1 MNRQSSSPGN
11 QLPAPGQSGFMPP
24 AGAGSARAPTSVVA
38 TGKAAAAS
46 ARPLILR
53 AVKDTSVGRA
63 RDHQEDTVE
72 IFVPPENT
80 PQAQKGQLL
89 IVADGMGGH
98 NAGEVASQMAVAT
111 IRDAFYA
118 DPGADL
124 AANLRSAIAAANDAI
139 FNHSRQHAGQSGM
152 GTTVAMMVVHQNQV
166 QIANVGDS
174 RVYVVRSGKLTQVT
188 TDHSWVEEQ
197 VRAGVLTS
205 EQARA
210 HPQRNIITRA
220 LGTTQKA
227 QPDFFDGV
235 LSEGDV
241 FLLCSDGLTTHVSD
255 AQIQDVLLSM
265 TSLDQAANRLMQLAN
280 EGGGSDNISVIVA
293 RVEPAKAALAAPVG
307 VAKPRGRRPLPLVI
321 GAFGS
326 LIGVALVAFL
336 VSGILGSRGSQ
347 TPMPPVTVVATTPPI
362 VLTTPPATD
371 VTPSATSI
379 PATATATGTAAPP
392 NGLPTATLAP
402 TWTATTQVPTIATP
416 SSGNGTTET
425 PQPTRRSSTPLI
437 PVPVTPEERA
447 TGLTGRVRFVWDY
460 PGQLQFGQAFE
471 VRIWAE
477 GQQDH
482 LGAAEPTTALEQ
494 WIDLDVA
501 PGIKVNKFAAGE
513 YQWTVAVI
521 EKATGAR
528 IGHESELRHFIYA
541 PPDCVGGCGRQ

>member
-24 AGAGSARAPTSVVA
+24 AGAGSPRAPTPVAA

-72 IFVPPENT
+72 IFAPPENT

-197 VRAGVLTS
+197 VRAGVLTP

-255 AQIQDVLLSM
+255 AQIQDVLLTM
-265 TSLDQAANRLMQLAN
+265 TSLDQAANRLIQLAN

-326 LIGVALVAFL
+326 LAGVALVAFIVIKIL
-336 VSGILGSRGSQ
+336 VPGGSQ
-347 TPMPPVTVVATTPPI
+347 TPTPPATVVATTPPI
-362 VLTTPPATD
+362 VTTPPPVAD
-371 VTPSATSI
+371 VTLTAT
-379 PATATATGTAAPP
+379 PTPVATATTETGAPP
-392 NGLPTATLAP
+392 NGPVTATLAP
-402 TWTATTQVPTIATP
+402 PPTTQVPTRTPPPPPSGGAPETPAPPSRTSTP
-416 SSGNGTTET
+416 SV
-425 PQPTRRSSTPLI
+425 PL
-437 PVPVTPEERA
+437 PMKPDERA
-447 TGLTGRVRFVWDY
+447 TGLTGRVRFAWDY
-460 PGQLQFGQAFE
+460 PGQLQDGQAFE

-477 GQQDH
+477 GQAEHQ
-482 LGAAEPTTALEQ
+482 GAAEAKTALEQ
-494 WIDLDVA
+494 TIDLDVA
-501 PGIKVNKFAAGE
+501 PGIKANNSAGGE
-513 YQWTVAVI
+513 YLWAVAVI
-521 EKATGAR
+521 QVKPYNK
-528 IGHESELRHFIYA
+528 IGRESEPRHFTYTQ
-541 PPDCVGGCGRQ
+541 PPCDGDCER